1 MANEIV
7 FSQNHIPGIRS
18 IDVYLEH
25 GGYRS
30 VKKALEMTPDEV
42 IAEVKSSGLRGRGG
56 AGFPTGMKWGFV
68 PRDTGKPHYLVC
80 NADESEPG
88 TFKDRELM
96 EVNPHQLLEGMIV
109 ACHAIGANRGFIYV
123 RGEYVGPLKVLNQ
136 AIEEAYAHGWLGEN
150 IQGTGFDCHISL
162 HPGAGAYI
170 CGEESAL
177 LDSLEGRRGLPRLK
191 PPFPAVSGLYRSP
204 TIINNVETLCNVP
217 HIINNGAQWF
227 RQWGTEKSP
236 GTKIFSVSGH
246 VRKPGN
252 YEVPLGTP
260 LMTLLNDYAGG
271 VREGHTLKAVIPGG
285 SSVPILPAAK
295 CDINLDYE
303 SIQAAGSMLGSA
315 GMIVMDDSTCMVWVA
330 RNLVHFYRHESCGKC
345 TPCREG
351 TDWMYRILNEL
362 EETGGRREDIDLL
375 LDITDNMD
383 GKCFC
388 PLGDTSIASV
398 VSGIEHWRHEFEAHV
413 ENRGCP
419 MRGRAGAGLEGA
431 AAAG

>member
-123 RGEYVGPLKVLNQ
+123 RGEYVVPLKVLNQ
-136 AIEEAYAHGWLGEN
+136 AIEEAYARGWLGEN

-260 LMTLLNDYAGG
+260 LMTLLNEYAGG

-295 CDINLDYE
+295 CDIDLDYE

-375 LDITDNMD
+375 LDIADNMD

>member
-7 FSQNHIPGIRS
+7 FSQNHIPGIRG

-30 VKKALEMTPDEV
+30 VKKALGMTPEEV
-42 IAEVKSSGLRGRGG
+42 IAEVKESGLRGRGG
-56 AGFPTGMKWGFV
+56 AGFPTGVKWGFV
-68 PRDTGKPHYLVC
+68 PRDSGKPHYLVC

-109 ACHAIGANRGFIYV
+109 ACHAIGAKRAFIYV
-123 RGEYVGPLKVLNQ
+123 RGEYVGPLRVLNQ
-136 AIEEAYAHGWLGEN
+136 AIEEAYARGWLGDN

-191 PPFPAVSGLYRSP
+191 PPFPAVSGLYQSP
-204 TIINNVETLCNVP
+204 TIINNVETLANIP

-246 VRKPGN
+246 VRRPGN

-271 VREGHTLKAVIPGG
+271 IREGRKLKAVIPGG
-285 SSVPILPAAK
+285 SSVPILPAEK
-295 CDINLDYE
+295 CDIDLDYE
-303 SIQAAGSMLGSA
+303 SIQAAGSMRGSA
-315 GMIVMDDSTCMVWVA
+315 GMIVMDDSTCMVWAA

-351 TDWMYRILNEL
+351 TDWMYKILNEL

-419 MRGRAGAGLEGA
+419 MRGRAGSEMEGA

>member
-7 FSQNHIPGIRS
+7 FSQNHIENLTDIG
-18 IDVYLEH
+18 VYLDN
-25 GGYRS
+25 GGY
-30 VKKALEMTPDEV
+30 EMVLQAASMEPDEIITV
-42 IAEVKSSGLRGRGG
+42 IKDSGLRGRGG
-56 AGFPTGMKWGFV
+56 AGFPTGLKWSFV
-68 PRDTGKPHYLVC
+68 PKNTGKKHYLVC

-96 EVNPHQLLEGMIV
+96 EKNPHQLIEGMII
-109 ACHAIGANRGFIYV
+109 ACRAIGSERAYIYI
-123 RGEYVGPLKVLNQ
+123 RGEYVEPLRIMAQ
-136 AIEEAYAHGWLGEN
+136 AIEEAYDKGWLGDN
-150 IQGTGFDCHISL
+150 IQGKGINCHMSV

-191 PPFPAVSGLYRSP
+191 PPFPAVSGLYKSP
-204 TIINNVETLCNVP
+204 TIINNVETLCNIQ
-217 HIINNGAQWF
+217 HILRNGAQWF

-246 VRKPGN
+246 VNNPGN
-252 YEVPLGTP
+252 FEIPLGTP
-260 LMTLLNDYAGG
+260 MKTLLEMAGG
-271 VREGHTLKAVIPGG
+271 IRDGHELKAIIPGG
-285 SSVPILPAAK
+285 SSVPILPAER
-295 CDINLDYE
+295 CDISLDYE

-315 GMIVMDDSTCMVWVA
+315 GMIVMDDSTCMVWAA

-351 TDWMYRILNEL
+351 TDWMFKILNEL
-362 EETGGRREDIDLL
+362 EETGGRMADIDLL

-413 ENRGCP
+413 EHGGCP
-419 MRGRAGAGLEGA
+419 SRKEVA
-431 AAAG
+431 AAH